1 MYCSS
6 CGWVVPANL
15 AYCNRCGAKTT
26 ANQTDSL
33 IKPSLVF
40 PESLVWAVVSVF
52 IGGIGV
58 IIGLMAVMKNVV
70 GFDAKFILAVT
81 AVCFGLLVLL
91 EAVLIFMLLTVHR
104 DALKINSLGRTKD
117 HQTKEL
123 DEAQLR
129 ALPDPVA
136 SVTEHTTRT
145 FEPIYIE
152 QKQK

>member
-6 CGWVVPANL
+6 CGSAVPTNL
-15 AYCNRCGAKTT
+15 AYCNRCGAKTSG
-26 ANQTDSL
+26 NQTDNL
-33 IKPSLVF
+33 IKPSLMF
-40 PESLVWAVVSVF
+40 PESLVWAVVGVF

-70 GFDAKFILAVT
+70 GFDAKFILAAT

-91 EAVLIFMLLTVHR
+91 EAVLVFMLLNVHR
-104 DALKINSLGRTKD
+104 DALKLNSLGRTKEV
-117 HQTKEL
+117 QTKEL

-129 ALPDPVA
+129 ALPEPVA

-145 FEPIYIE
+145 FEPVYIE